1 MVLLHIDS
9 RHRSQNSPISNATF
23 KLVRPLQGMT
33 RARVKSAS
41 FFNTFHNI
49 SDGSNVLITSS
60 GSITVPPA
68 FYTATTFVALLDAQ
82 LVGLFGGAGPYVAFD
97 PGTNTV
103 NFILGANSIDG
114 MNSSMAEILGLDQNA
129 TLTGIFSTFLHLAF
143 PLYVCFS
150 SPLLTTHGE
159 HIHAGKDPSHI
170 QIQPFLTIP
179 VSSGYLD
186 QQVFDPVLP
195 EHWVPLHNSGTHID
209 IRVFDPSSGR
219 EYTESTHWSLLI
231 EIE

>member
-1 MVLLHIDS
+1 
-9 RHRSQNSPISNATF
+9 
-23 KLVRPLQGMT
+23 MT
-33 RARVKSAS
+33 RARVRSAS

-49 SDGSNVLITSS
+49 SEDSNVLLTSS

-68 FYTATTFVALLDAQ
+68 FYTAPTFVALLNAQ

-97 PGTNTV
+97 AGTNTV
-103 NFILGANSIDG
+103 NFVLGANSIDG
-114 MNSSMAEILGLDQNA
+114 INSSMAETLGLDQNV

-143 PLYVCFS
+143 PSYVCFS

-159 HIHAGKDPSHI
+159 HIHAGKQPSHI
-170 QIQPFLTIP
+170 QIQPFLTVP

-186 QQVFDPVLP
+186 QQVFDPVLA
-195 EHWVPLHNSGTHID
+195 EGWIPLHNSGTHID

-219 EYTESTHWSLLI
+219 EYTEATHWSLLI